1 MCCLLVSQSLLH
13 AAAQLLLNQRQNI
26 SFRCVATVCAQNNL
40 SHGYVLPFP
49 FFLRPLRLPSGLAFP
64 CLDPSSPNSLALT
77 RSMSVP
83 EGQDRA
89 IHPQRCSARRLP
101 SLYTLHLHFYL
112 HYHTAQLIL
121 HSLLSS
127 TPSPRVQSVFVTS
140 SNFFVSLAAD
150 DSYRPVSQQTSLPP
164 HYLPSSSRW
173 TPNIRTGYPIP
184 TWASWPLSPSRL
196 VGLVVRALSVLVV
209 LQAALPYR
217 TVRGRASALSSLQP
231 DGATAYLAGSPIA
244 EL

>member
-89 IHPQRCSARRLP
+89 IHPQRALRAVSPRSIP
-101 SLYTLHLHFYL
+101 STYTSTYTTTLHNSFSILSSPQLLHL
-112 HYHTAQLIL
+112 ESRV
-121 HSLLSS
+121 SLLLLL
-127 TPSPRVQSVFVTS
+127 TFL
-140 SNFFVSLAAD
+140 F
-150 DSYRPVSQQTSLPP
+150 
-164 HYLPSSSRW
+164 
-173 TPNIRTGYPIP
+173 
-184 TWASWPLSPSRL
+184 PL
-196 VGLVVRALSVLVV
+196 
-209 LQAALPYR
+209 
-217 TVRGRASALSSLQP
+217 
-231 DGATAYLAGSPIA
+231 
-244 EL
+244 